1 MSENSDLAAIEAG
14 GPKKPLDLL
23 GGFSNII
30 AAIGTTWTFA
40 LMFLIV
46 ADVVG
51 RSFLN
56 MPITG
61 VAEIAAHSIV
71 AIVFLQLAS
80 AVHDKR
86 MTRADFLIDMI
97 LKGSPAVGRAIEAFF
112 LAVGCIVMLVIAYA
126 TWRPMMVAFTGNE
139 FFGVQGIFTI
149 QTWPLRAIIVFGSV
163 LTALVF
169 AVQAFQ
175 EATIIGKPAQAGAR

>member
-1 MSENSDLAAIEAG
+1 MSENTDLAAIEAG
-14 GPKKPLDLL
+14 GPKAPLDLL
-23 GGFSNII
+23 GGFANII

-46 ADVVG
+46 ADVIG
-51 RSFLN
+51 RSFFSL
-56 MPITG
+56 PITG

-80 AVHDKR
+80 AVHARR

-97 LKGSPAVGRAIEAFF
+97 LKSSPSLGRAIEAFF
-112 LAVGCIVMLVIAYA
+112 LAVGCVVMLLIAYA
-126 TWRPMMVAFTGNE
+126 TWKPMMVAYTGNE

-149 QTWPLRAIIVFGSV
+149 KTWPLRATILGGSV
-163 LTALVF
+163 LTAVVF
-169 AVQAFQ
+169 AVQAIQ
-175 EATIIGKPAQAGAR
+175 EAALIGKSPRAGAR

>member
-30 AAIGTTWTFA
+30 AAIGTTWTFG

-46 ADVVG
+46 ADVIG
-51 RSFLN
+51 RSFFSL
-56 MPITG
+56 PITG

-97 LKGSPAVGRAIEAFF
+97 LKRSPSVGRAIEAFF
-112 LAVGCIVMLVIAYA
+112 LFVGCVVMLLIAYS
-126 TWRPMMVAFTGNE
+126 TWKPMMIAYMGNE

-149 QTWPLRAIIVFGSV
+149 RTWPLRAVIMGGSV

-169 AVQAFQ
+169 AVQGFQ
-175 EATIIGKPAQAGAR
+175 EMARIGKPAHEGAR

>member
-1 MSENSDLAAIEAG
+1 MSDNSDLAAIEAG

-23 GGFSNII
+23 GGFANII

-46 ADVVG
+46 ADVIG

-86 MTRADFLIDMI
+86 MTRADFLIEII
-97 LKGSPAVGRAIEAFF
+97 LKRNPTVGRAIEVFF
-112 LAVGCIVMLVIAYA
+112 LAVGCLVMVVIAYA
-126 TWRPMMVAFTGNE
+126 TWKPMMVAYAGSE

-149 QTWPLRAIIVFGSV
+149 KTWPLRAVILAGSL

-169 AVQAFQ
+169 AVQAVK
-175 EATIIGKPAQAGAR
+175 EAALVGKPAHGGAR

>member
-14 GPKKPLDLL
+14 GPKAPLDLL
-23 GGFSNII
+23 GGFANII

-51 RSFLN
+51 RSFFSL
-56 MPITG
+56 PITG

-80 AVHDKR
+80 AVHAKR

-97 LKGSPAVGRAIEAFF
+97 MKGNPNLGRAIEAFF
-112 LAVGCIVMLVIAYA
+112 LAVGCVVMLVIAYA
-126 TWRPMMVAFTGNE
+126 TWKPMMAAYAGNE

-149 QTWPLRAIIVFGSV
+149 RTWPLRAVIIGGSA
-163 LTALVF
+163 LTAVVF
-169 AVQAFQ
+169 LVQAIQ
-175 EATIIGKPAQAGAR
+175 EAKLIGRPGLGGAR

>member
-14 GPKKPLDLL
+14 GPKEPPDLL
-23 GGFSNII
+23 GGFANVI

-46 ADVVG
+46 ADVIG
-51 RSFLN
+51 RSFFSL
-56 MPITG
+56 PITG

-80 AVHDKR
+80 AVHARR
-86 MTRADFLIDMI
+86 MTRADFLIEII
-97 LKGSPAVGRAIEAFF
+97 LKRSPSAGRAIEAFF
-112 LAVGCIVMLVIAYA
+112 LFVGCLVMLVIAYS
-126 TWRPMMVAFTGNE
+126 TWKPMMAAYAGRE

-149 QTWPLRAIIVFGSV
+149 PTWPLRATIVGGSV

-169 AVQAFQ
+169 LVQAIQ
-175 EATIIGKPAQAGAR
+175 ETARIGRPRHEGAR

>member
-14 GPKKPLDLL
+14 GPKQPLDLL
-23 GGFSNII
+23 GGFTNII
-30 AAIGTTWTFA
+30 AAIGTMWTFA

-46 ADVVG
+46 ADVIG
-51 RSFLN
+51 RSFFSL
-56 MPITG
+56 PITG

-71 AIVFLQLAS
+71 AVVFLQLAS

-97 LKGSPAVGRAIEAFF
+97 MKRRPAVGRAIEAFF
-112 LAVGCIVMLVIAYA
+112 LAVGCVVMLLIAYA
-126 TWRPMMVAFTGNE
+126 TWKPMVVAYTGSE

-149 QTWPLRAIIVFGSV
+149 KTWPLRAIIFFGSV

-175 EATIIGKPAQAGAR
+175 EAALIRKPANGGMR

>member
-1 MSENSDLAAIEAG
+1 MSENSDLAAIEVG
-14 GPKKPLDLL
+14 GPKEPLDLL
-23 GGFSNII
+23 GGFANII

-80 AVHDKR
+80 AVHAKR

-97 LKGSPAVGRAIEAFF
+97 MKGSPAVGRAIEAFF
-112 LAVGCIVMLVIAYA
+112 LGVGCVVLLVIAYS
-126 TWRPMMVAFTGNE
+126 TWKPMLVAYAGNE

-149 QTWPLRAIIVFGSV
+149 KTWPLRAVIVFGSV

-175 EATIIGKPAQAGAR
+175 EAALIGKSPRAGAR

>member
-1 MSENSDLAAIEAG
+1 MSENADLAAIEAG
-14 GPKKPLDLL
+14 GPKVPTDLL
-23 GGFSNII
+23 GGFANII

-46 ADVVG
+46 ADVIG
-51 RSFLN
+51 RSFFS

-97 LKGSPAVGRAIEAFF
+97 LKRTPAVGRAIEATFYF
-112 LAVGCIVMLVIAYA
+112 IGFAVMLIIAYS
-126 TWRPMMVAFTGNE
+126 TWKPMMAAYAGNE

-149 QTWPLRAIIVFGSV
+149 RTWPLRAIIVFGSV

-169 AVQAFQ
+169 AVQGFQ
-175 EATIIGKPAQAGAR
+175 EIARIGKQAHEGTR

>member
-14 GPKKPLDLL
+14 GPRRPTDLL
-23 GGFSNII
+23 GGFADTI
-30 AAIGTTWTFA
+30 AAIGTIWTFG

-51 RSFLN
+51 RSFFSL
-56 MPITG
+56 PITG

-80 AVHDKR
+80 AVHAKR
-86 MTRADFLIDMI
+86 MTRADFLIDI
-97 LKGSPAVGRAIEAFF
+97 LMKKSPALAHAIEAAF
-112 LAVGCIVMLVIAYA
+112 LFVGALVMVGIAYS
-126 TWRPMMVAFTGNE
+126 TWRPMMVAYAGNE

-149 QTWPLRAIIVFGSV
+149 RTWPLRAIIFAGSL

-169 AVQAFQ
+169 LVQAVK
-175 EATIIGKPAQAGAR
+175 ETALIGAADREGAR

>member
-14 GPKKPLDLL
+14 GPKEPLDLL
-23 GGFSNII
+23 GGFANII
-30 AAIGTTWTFA
+30 AAVGTTWTFG

-46 ADVVG
+46 ADVIG
-51 RSFLN
+51 RSFFSL
-56 MPITG
+56 PITG

-80 AVHDKR
+80 AVHAKR
-86 MTRADFLIDMI
+86 MTRADFLIEMI
-97 LKGSPAVGRAIEAFF
+97 MKGNPAVGRAIEAFF
-112 LAVGCIVMLVIAYA
+112 LLVGCIVMLGIANATWKPMLAAYA
-126 TWRPMMVAFTGNE
+126 GNE

-149 QTWPLRAIIVFGSV
+149 RTWPLRAVIIGGSV

-169 AVQAFQ
+169 LVQAVQ
-175 EATIIGKPAQAGAR
+175 EASLIGKSGHDGAR